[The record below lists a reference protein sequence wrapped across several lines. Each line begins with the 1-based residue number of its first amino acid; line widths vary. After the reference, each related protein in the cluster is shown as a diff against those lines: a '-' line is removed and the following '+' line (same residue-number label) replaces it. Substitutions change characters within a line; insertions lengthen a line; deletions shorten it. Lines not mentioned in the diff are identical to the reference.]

1 MKTPPSF
8 TDLIDHSIRLAEIG
22 LILHQWSEKIEKA
35 LMVQEFADPISRDFT
50 IPDCILDLWRIPTE
64 NLPDGDWCDEAFIPG
79 IHYCRDWWHDLW
91 FDAVLD
97 RGDCREF
104 IETVAGLRPL
114 PE

>member
-22 LILHQWSEKIEKA
+22 LALHQWSEKIEKA
-35 LMVQEFADPISRDFT
+35 LMVEELSHPISRDFT

-64 NLPDGDWCDEAFIPG
+64 NLPDGDWSDEAFIPG
-79 IHYCRDWWHDLW
+79 IHYCRDRWHDLW
-91 FDAVLD
+91 FDAVLH

-104 IETVAGLRPL
+104 VETVAGLRPL